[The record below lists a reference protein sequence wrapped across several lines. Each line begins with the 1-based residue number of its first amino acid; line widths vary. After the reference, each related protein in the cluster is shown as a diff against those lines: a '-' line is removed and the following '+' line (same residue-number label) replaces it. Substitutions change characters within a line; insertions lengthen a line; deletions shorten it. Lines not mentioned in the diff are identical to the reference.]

1 MLKPQLNS
9 VFNSFCPKP
18 FEELIR
24 FNQNRKKDINGD
36 KQAIQKS
43 KLIKRKY
50 QKPTINISTHQ
61 KPLIC
66 FSLDNFFKK

>member
-18 FEELIR
+18 FEELIGIF

-36 KQAIQKS
+36 KSNAK
-43 KLIKRKY
+43 
-50 QKPTINISTHQ
+50 INV
-61 KPLIC
+61 
-66 FSLDNFFKK
+66 D